1 MDRIEFNQEFK
12 TIVDGYNEK
21 LLECHHTAFNNADK
35 PTEYII
41 NYFKFLRDYYLIT
54 TPDDDDSKETEEKV
68 EALIA
73 IVAEYDKYAMARE
86 ILNKKELTE
95 DKLKKY
101 QEEKDI
107 HWKNFIQLLALNLGD
122 GN

>member
-1 MDRIEFNQEFK
+1 MNRTEFNQEFK
-12 TIVDGYNEK
+12 AIVDGYNEK

-54 TPDDDDSKETEEKV
+54 TPDDDNSKETEEKV

-73 IVAEYDKYAMARE
+73 IAAEYDKYIIAKE

-95 DKLKKY
+95 DSIKKY
-101 QEEKDI
+101 QEEKDT
-107 HWKNFIQLLALNLGD
+107 HWKKFIQLLALNLGD

>member
-1 MDRIEFNQEFK
+1 MNRTEFNQEFK
-12 TIVDGYNEK
+12 AIVDGYNEK

-54 TPDDDDSKETEEKV
+54 TPDDDNSKETEEKV

-73 IVAEYDKYAMARE
+73 IAAEYDKYTIAKE

-95 DKLKKY
+95 DSIKKY
-101 QEEKDI
+101 QEEKDT
-107 HWKNFIQLLALNLGD
+107 HWKKFIQLLALNLGD